1 MWGELAPPTAP
12 KSACAMAGLM
22 RDTYAMAE
30 GASVVVVGGGVMGC
44 SIAFHLAERGVDV
57 LVLERGTV
65 CSGMTARSGA
75 LVRMHYTNEPE
86 ARMALTGLGYFQNWK
101 ERVGGWCG
109 FTVTGAAILV
119 GPGERERLERNVAML
134 RRVGVDTEAVTPEA
148 LAAEHPELDLAGVEM
163 AAVEPGSGYADP
175 VATTF
180 AFASRAVD
188 LGARIGQGVAVRGLA
203 VAGDRVV
210 GVDTDDGRVGA
221 DAVVLACGPWVDPL
235 ARTAGFELGITPER
249 SQIAFFRR
257 PGAARRHPVVIDGVL
272 GTYFRPH
279 GGELSLLGVEAGH
292 HIEVEAI
299 DRVVEGYDHEVTAAA
314 LGRLAGRVPA
324 FAGAPFA
331 RGHRGVYDTSADS
344 RAVLDAAPGVAGLY
358 VAGGF
363 SGTGFKKSPAVG
375 TCMAELVTQ
384 GRATTV
390 DLHPFRLGRF
400 AEGDPIVGDEYRL
413 PPEFGHKL

>member
-1 MWGELAPPTAP
+1 MLAATRASSFAMRETAT
-12 KSACAMAGLM
+12 MQ
-22 RDTYAMAE
+22 T
-30 GASVVVVGGGVMGC
+30 GATVVVVGGGVMGC
-44 SIAFHLAERGVDV
+44 SIAFHLAERGVEV

-65 CSGMTARSGA
+65 CSGMSARSGA
-75 LVRMHYTNEPE
+75 LVRMHYTNQPE
-86 ARMALTGLGYFQNWK
+86 ARMALASLGYFQDWR

-109 FTVTGAAILV
+109 FTVTGAAVLV
-119 GPGERERLERNVAML
+119 GPGEGQRMRRNVAML
-134 RRVGVDTEAVTPEA
+134 RAIGVDTETVDPAD
-148 LAAEHPELDLAGVEM
+148 LAADHPELDLDGVEL

-235 ARTAGFELGITPER
+235 ARTAGFELGISPER

-257 PGAARRHPVVIDGVL
+257 PRAARRHPVVIDGVL

-279 GGELSLLGVEAGH
+279 GAELSLLGVEAGH
-292 HIEVEAI
+292 HIGVEAI
-299 DRVVEGYDHEVTAAA
+299 DREVEGYDQQVVAPA

-331 RGHRGVYDTSADS
+331 RGHRGVYDTSPDS
-344 RAVLDAAPGVAGLY
+344 RAVLDAAPGVGGLF

-375 TCMAELVTQ
+375 ACMAELVTL
-384 GRATTV
+384 GAAATV
-390 DLHPFRLGRF
+390 DIRPFRLGRF

>member
-1 MWGELAPPTAP
+1 
-12 KSACAMAGLM
+12 MA
-22 RDTYAMAE
+22 A

-44 SIAFHLAERGVDV
+44 SIAFHLAERGVDT

-86 ARMALTGLGYFQNWK
+86 ARMALAGLGYFREWR

-119 GPGERERLERNVAML
+119 GPGEGERLRRNVAML
-134 RRVGVDTEAVTPEA
+134 RRVGVDTEAVTPA
-148 LAAEHPELDLAGVEM
+148 DLAAEHPELNLTGVEM

-188 LGARIGQGVAVRGLA
+188 LGARIGQGVAARGLA

-257 PGAARRHPVVIDGVL
+257 PEAARRHPVVIDGVL

-292 HIEVEAI
+292 HIGVSPGPRSPAA
-299 DRVVEGYDHEVTAAA
+299 TAASTTP
-314 LGRLAGRVPA
+314 RPTAGPCSTPPPGWPGCTWPA
-324 FAGAPFA
+324 ASPAPASRSRRRSGPAWPSWSPRAGPAPS
-331 RGHRGVYDTSADS
+331 TSARS
-344 RAVLDAAPGVAGLY
+344 ASAASPTATPSWATSTACRRSSATSCDGNRSACPRSDHS
-358 VAGGF
+358 GG
-363 SGTGFKKSPAVG
+363 PAVY
-375 TCMAELVTQ
+375 TA
-384 GRATTV
+384 
-390 DLHPFRLGRF
+390 
-400 AEGDPIVGDEYRL
+400 
-413 PPEFGHKL
+413 

>member
-1 MWGELAPPTAP
+1 
-12 KSACAMAGLM
+12 MAS
-22 RDTYAMAE
+22 

-57 LVLERGTV
+57 LVLERSTV
-65 CSGMTARSGA
+65 CSGMSARSGA

-86 ARMALTGLGYFQNWK
+86 ARMALASLGYFRHWR

-109 FTVTGAAILV
+109 FTVTGFAILV
-119 GPGERERLERNVAML
+119 GPGEGDRLRRNVARL
-134 RRVGVDTEAVTPEA
+134 RRLGADTEAVAPA
-148 LAAEHPELDLAGVEM
+148 DLAADHPELDLHGVEL

-180 AFASRAVD
+180 AFASRGVD
-188 LGARIGQGVAVRGLA
+188 LGARIGQGVAVRALA
-203 VAGDRVV
+203 VAGGRVV

-249 SQIAFFRR
+249 SQLAFFRR

-279 GGELSLLGVEAGH
+279 GGQLSLLGVEAGH
-292 HIEVEAI
+292 PIGVEAI
-299 DRVVEGYDHEVTAAA
+299 DQEVEGYDHGLVGPA
-314 LGRLAGRVPA
+314 LDRLAVRVPA

-331 RGHRGVYDTSADS
+331 RGHRGVYDTSPDS
-344 RAVLDAAPGVAGLY
+344 RAVLDAAPGVAGLF

-363 SGTGFKKSPAVG
+363 SGTGFKKAPAVG
-375 TCMAELVTQ
+375 ACMAELVTG

-390 DLHPFRLGRF
+390 DIRPFRLGRF

-413 PPEFGHKL
+413 PPRFGHRL

>member
-1 MWGELAPPTAP
+1 
-12 KSACAMAGLM
+12 MA
-22 RDTYAMAE
+22 A

-44 SIAFHLAERGVDV
+44 SIAFHLAERGLDT

-75 LVRMHYTNEPE
+75 LVRTHYTNEPE
-86 ARMALTGLGYFQNWK
+86 ARMARTGLGYFQNWK
-101 ERVGGWCG
+101 DRVGGWCG

-119 GPGERERLERNVAML
+119 GPGDGERLERNVAML
-134 RRVGVDTEAVTPEA
+134 RRVGVDTEAVTPEQ
-148 LAAEHPELDLAGVEM
+148 LAADHPELDLTGVEM
-163 AAVEPGSGYADP
+163 AAFEPRSGYADP

-188 LGARIGQGVAVRGLA
+188 LGARIRQGVAVRGLA

-210 GVDTDDGRVGA
+210 GVDTDDGRVGGA
-221 DAVVLACGPWVDPL
+221 RGGGAGGPGGAP
-235 ARTAGFELGITPER
+235 RPPTAGFELGITPER

-279 GGELSLLGVEAGH
+279 GGDLSLLGVEAGH
-292 HIEVEAI
+292 HLAVEAI
-299 DRVVEGYDHEVTAAA
+299 DREVEGYDHQVVGAA
-314 LGRLAGRVPA
+314 LGRLAGRVPS

-344 RAVLDAAPGVAGLY
+344 RAVLDAAPGVAGLF

-375 TCMAELVTQ
+375 ACMAELVTE
-384 GRATTV
+384 GRASTV

-413 PPEFGHKL
+413 PPDFGHRL

>member
-1 MWGELAPPTAP
+1 MGDG
-12 KSACAMAGLM
+12 AG
-22 RDTYAMAE
+22 
-30 GASVVVVGGGVMGC
+30 VVVVGGGVMGC

-75 LVRMHYTNEPE
+75 VVRTHYTNEPE
-86 ARMALTGLGYFQNWK
+86 ARMALAGLAYFQQWR

-109 FTVTGAAILV
+109 FTVTGAVILV
-119 GPGERERLERNVAML
+119 GPDDAERMRRNVAML
-134 RRVGVDTEAVTPEA
+134 RGLGVDTEVAAPAE
-148 LAAEHPELDLAGVEM
+148 LAAEHPELDLGGVGL
-163 AAVEPGSGYADP
+163 AAVEPASGYADP

-188 LGARIGQGVAVRGLA
+188 LGARIRQGVAVHGLR
-203 VAGDRVV
+203 VAGGRVT
-210 GVDTDDGRVGA
+210 GVQTGDGEVGA

-249 SQIAFFRR
+249 SQVAFLRR

-279 GGELSLLGVEAGH
+279 GGELSLVGVEAGH
-292 HIEVEAI
+292 HVEVDAI
-299 DRVVEGYDHEVTAAA
+299 DREVEGYDQEAVTQARR
-314 LGRLAGRVPA
+314 RLAGRVPA

-331 RGHRGVYDTSADS
+331 RGHRGVYDTSPDG
-344 RAVLDAAPGVAGLY
+344 RAVLDAAPGVAGLF

-363 SGTGFKKSPAVG
+363 SGTGFKKAPAVG
-375 TCMAELVTQ
+375 ACMAELVTE

-390 DLHPFRLGRF
+390 DLHPFRLARF
-400 AEGDPIVGDEYRL
+400 AEGEPIVGDEYRL
-413 PPEFGHKL
+413 PAEFGHRL

>member
-1 MWGELAPPTAP
+1 MG
-12 KSACAMAGLM
+12 
-22 RDTYAMAE
+22 D
-30 GASVVVVGGGVMGC
+30 GARVVVVGGGVMGC

-75 LVRMHYTNEPE
+75 IIRTHYTNAPE
-86 ARMALTGLGYFQNWK
+86 ARMALAGLAYFRDWR

-109 FTVTGAAILV
+109 FTVTGAAVLV
-119 GPGERERLERNVAML
+119 GPDDAERLRRNVAML
-134 RRVGVDTEAVTPEA
+134 RGLGVDTEVATPEE
-148 LAAEHPELDLAGVEM
+148 LAAEHPELDVGGVGL

-188 LGARIGQGVAVRGLA
+188 LGARIRQGVTAHAIR
-203 VAGDRVV
+203 VAGGRVT
-210 GVDTDDGRVGA
+210 GLETSDGEVGA

-235 ARTAGFELGITPER
+235 ARTAGFQLNIAPER
-249 SQIAFFRR
+249 AQLAFFRR
-257 PGAARRHPVVIDGVL
+257 PDGARRHPVVIDGVL

-292 HIEVEAI
+292 HVAVDAVDAEVESY
-299 DRVVEGYDHEVTAAA
+299 DRGLVGPA
-314 LGRLAGRVPA
+314 LRRLAGRVPA
-324 FAGAPFA
+324 FAGAAFA
-331 RGHRGVYDTSADS
+331 RGHRGVYDISPDG
-344 RAVLDAAPGVAGLY
+344 RAVLDAAPGVDGLF

-363 SGTGFKKSPAVG
+363 SGTGFKKAPAVG
-375 TCMAELVTQ
+375 ACIAELVTE
-384 GRATTV
+384 GHASTV
-390 DLHPFRLGRF
+390 DIHPFRLSRF

-413 PPEFGHKL
+413 PAEFGHRL

>member
-1 MWGELAPPTAP
+1 
-12 KSACAMAGLM
+12 MA
-22 RDTYAMAE
+22 A
-30 GASVVVVGGGVMGC
+30 GATVVVVGGGVMGC
-44 SIAFHLAERGVDV
+44 SIAFHLAEHGVEV

-65 CSGMTARSGA
+65 CSGMSARSGA
-75 LVRMHYTNEPE
+75 LVRMHYTNQPE
-86 ARMALTGLGYFQNWK
+86 ASMAVASLAYFQRWR

-109 FTVTGAAILV
+109 FTVTGAAVLV
-119 GPGERERLERNVAML
+119 GPGEGERLRRNVAML
-134 RRVGVDTEAVTPEA
+134 RRLGVDTEAVTPA
-148 LAAEHPELDLAGVEM
+148 DLGADHPELDLDGVEL

-188 LGARIGQGVAVRGLA
+188 LGARIGQGVAVRALA

-249 SQIAFFRR
+249 SQVAFFRR
-257 PGAARRHPVVIDGVL
+257 PEAARRHPVVIDGVL

-279 GGELSLLGVEAGH
+279 GGKLSLLGVEAGH
-292 HIEVEAI
+292 PIGVEAI
-299 DRVVEGYDHEVTAAA
+299 DREVEGYDHRVVAPA

-331 RGHRGVYDTSADS
+331 RGHRGVYDTSPDS
-344 RAVLDAAPGVAGLY
+344 RAVLDAAPGVAGLF

-375 TCMAELVTQ
+375 ACMAELVTQ
-384 GRATTV
+384 GEATTV
-390 DLHPFRLGRF
+390 DIHPFRIGRF